1 MRSAAR
7 ITPDLLTMLD
17 RLDDGRLP
25 VAEVARRLGAEAELR
40 GQLRPSYERIRQLV
54 RELRLDRRDAGPSCL
69 QLGVEVTTGLRSRD
83 SFNREVD
90 RAVER
95 SRRRRAGRPK

>member
-7 ITPDLLTMLD
+7 ISPDLLTMLD

-25 VAEVARRLGAEAELR
+25 IAEIARRLGVEAEAR
-40 GQLRPSYERIRQLV
+40 GRPRPGYERIRQLV
-54 RELRLDRRDAGPSCL
+54 QELRLDRQDAGPS
-69 QLGVEVTTGLRSRD
+69 QLRLAVEVTTGLRSRD
-83 SFNREVD
+83 SFNREFD

-95 SRRRRAGRPK
+95 NRRKADRRK